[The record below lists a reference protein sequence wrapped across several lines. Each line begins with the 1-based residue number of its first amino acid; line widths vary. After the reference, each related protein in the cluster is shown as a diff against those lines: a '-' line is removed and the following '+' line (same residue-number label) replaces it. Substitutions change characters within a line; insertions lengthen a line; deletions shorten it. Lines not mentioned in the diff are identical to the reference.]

1 MAYFSQK
8 EFAAFVAA
16 TSGQAK
22 VSWLAL
28 SGHLLNEEESA
39 ALEKL
44 LEDFF
49 RTRGHRSFQQHGG
62 GR

>member
-8 EFAAFVAA
+8 EFAAFIAA
-16 TSGQAK
+16 TVGQAK

-28 SGHLLNEEESA
+28 SGRVLNEKESA
-39 ALEKL
+39 ELEKL

-49 RTRGHRSFQQHGG
+49 RTRGHRSFRQHGG

>member
-1 MAYFSQK
+1 MAYFSQQ
-8 EFAAFVAA
+8 EFAAFIAA
-16 TSGQAK
+16 TTGQAK

-28 SGHLLNEEESA
+28 SGQVMNEKESTD
-39 ALEKL
+39 LKKL

-49 RTRGHRSFQQHGG
+49 RGREHRSFRQQGG